1 MKKMPSMGYLLKKT
15 LSTDVFERLTKKHA
29 CNHDH
34 EHDACPH
41 HKQFLLNR
49 NRRQSKSWHTSPIN
63 MDSKV
68 KTATNFSKL
77 LDTTN
82 EEGDEKRM
90 QSMVDLD
97 REDRNK
103 GYTCE
108 NCVDDLNFNSHKD
121 YLIGKLCDKLRKLN
135 FENRS
140 LNIRIDKL
148 EQTHIEFSTNVMRNS
163 ERLENDL
170 ATLGK
175 ERIRA

>member
-1 MKKMPSMGYLLKKT
+1 
-15 LSTDVFERLTKKHA
+15 
-29 CNHDH
+29 
-34 EHDACPH
+34 
-41 HKQFLLNR
+41 
-49 NRRQSKSWHTSPIN
+49 
-63 MDSKV
+63 
-68 KTATNFSKL
+68 
-77 LDTTN
+77 
-82 EEGDEKRM
+82 M